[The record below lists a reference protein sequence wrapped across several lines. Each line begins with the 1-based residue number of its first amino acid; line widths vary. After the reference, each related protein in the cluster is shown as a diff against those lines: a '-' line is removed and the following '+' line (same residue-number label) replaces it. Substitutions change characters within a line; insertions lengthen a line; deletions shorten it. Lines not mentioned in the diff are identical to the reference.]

1 MLVKSYKWVNNTT
14 FDFDLRKIVKFSD
27 GTGFDANDVVATFN
41 HVTFSVSGIF
51 TKRNV
56 SWMKKT
62 TKLGPYKV
70 WID

>member
-1 MLVKSYKWVNNTT
+1 M
-14 FDFDLRKIVKFSD
+14 KFND
-27 GTGFDANDVVATFN
+27 ETGFDANDVVATFN